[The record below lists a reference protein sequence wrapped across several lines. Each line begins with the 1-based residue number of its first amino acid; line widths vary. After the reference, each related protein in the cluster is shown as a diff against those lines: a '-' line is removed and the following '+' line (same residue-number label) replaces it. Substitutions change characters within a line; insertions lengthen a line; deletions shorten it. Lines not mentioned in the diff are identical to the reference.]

1 MADALVGIGA
11 DLSALTESLKTIP
24 NLAGRE
30 ADKAIK
36 RIERL
41 SVKASRGVSR
51 AIRQQVRENTRAQ
64 KAAERAA
71 KAAAREAEKQADA
84 AREAG
89 KGLAELAGLSA
100 DKFDKL
106 RHVMAGF
113 GTPLGRMALGITGIG
128 LAFVGAVAG
137 AAALVGG
144 VVQLTRSAR
153 DMLKE
158 LAPLQ
163 GALGIE
169 QATVDRITRA
179 NDALDAAAAA
189 GKALAIALADRVAP
203 AVERTAI
210 LMVKMGLA
218 SVDALDSMGGGA
230 DLVAAVFG
238 KMSRLVVAAVAAPI
252 ARILDLADLVRTVA
266 RATGFDELADRIGG
280 VQASLRRLPLTAVE
294 AGFSGIEHVTRDYD
308 KAARDLLGTVKK
320 VREAEEENTEQRKKG
335 ADATRTQAAAD
346 AARARALG
354 RVQAAL
360 VGVEQAQ
367 RRVFDAALQAAG
379 QPFVDQSEQARL
391 GRLRE
396 ALVEAA
402 DAARL
407 TADEAMAT
415 QAALA
420 QIDARLIQIRA
431 ASAAAFEPL
440 QQQLAAAGSL
450 ATSSLDDMA
459 EQVEASFDRI
469 PWARVWG
476 GAIVDTARDAGKK
489 AAGVVSALTGGALSA
504 LTNPAALL
512 QEATKGAKGANS
524 MADAA
529 IDFVTGLADNIG
541 PFVRTL
547 ADRLPEIIVA
557 IAEAIPV
564 IVVELVKSL
573 PQIMI
578 GIWKGIIQ
586 GVRAM
591 VKSLIREIKDV
602 FTIGDGQ
609 RRRRRRV
616 SDTPGPIRVD
626 RETTVAPGDYVAAAR
641 TPAGLRAQVG
651 ASPAPLSVTTVIDVR
666 DGPVRLGMAIS
677 TRREVDRLGVGRNSS
692 GRVGV
697 Y

>member
-1 MADALVGIGA
+1 M
-11 DLSALTESLKTIP
+11 
-24 NLAGRE
+24 
-30 ADKAIK
+30 
-36 RIERL
+36 
-41 SVKASRGVSR
+41 
-51 AIRQQVRENTRAQ
+51 
-64 KAAERAA
+64 
-71 KAAAREAEKQADA
+71 
-84 AREAG
+84 
-89 KGLAELAGLSA
+89 
-100 DKFDKL
+100 
-106 RHVMAGF
+106 
-113 GTPLGRMALGITGIG
+113 
-128 LAFVGAVAG
+128 
-137 AAALVGG
+137 
-144 VVQLTRSAR
+144 
-153 DMLKE
+153 
-158 LAPLQ
+158 
-163 GALGIE
+163 
-169 QATVDRITRA
+169 
-179 NDALDAAAAA
+179 
-189 GKALAIALADRVAP
+189 
-203 AVERTAI
+203 
-210 LMVKMGLA
+210 
-218 SVDALDSMGGGA
+218 
-230 DLVAAVFG
+230 
-238 KMSRLVVAAVAAPI
+238 
-252 ARILDLADLVRTVA
+252 
-266 RATGFDELADRIGG
+266 
-280 VQASLRRLPLTAVE
+280 
-294 AGFSGIEHVTRDYD
+294 TRDYD
-308 KAARDLLGTVKK
+308 KAARDLLGTVKR
-320 VREAEEENTEQRKKG
+320 VREAEEESTEQRKRG

-346 AARARALG
+346 AARARALS

-450 ATSSLDDMA
+450 ATSALDDMA
-459 EQVEASFDRI
+459 EQVEASFERI

-476 GAIVDTARDAGKK
+476 AAIVDTAREAGQK

-512 QEATKGAKGANS
+512 QEAAKGAKGADA

-541 PFVRTL
+541 PFIGALV
-547 ADRLPEIIVA
+547 DRLPDIIVA
-557 IAEAIPV
+557 LAEAAPV
-564 IVVELVKSL
+564 IVIEIVKAVPHIVKAL
-573 PQIMI
+573 FV
-578 GIWKGIIQ
+578 GIVKGMVALARSIARE
-586 GVRAM
+586 VRRA
-591 VKSLIREIKDV
+591 VRDV
-602 FTIGDGQ
+602 VSFRDRDDRGG

-677 TRREVDRLGVGRNSS
+677 ARREVDRLGVGRNSS
-692 GRVGV
+692 GRAGV